1 MQSAWMGS
9 VNRGS
14 LVWVLAASVGA
25 ALAQPAQ
32 APWTQCAG
40 PSQDWTVETSG
51 LADKWPESGPPRLW
65 TREIG
70 EGYSAI
76 LADGNR
82 LYTMHRQGS
91 DEVAICLDATSG
103 ETVWEHKYNCDPK
116 PGHVTQFGSGPR
128 GTPLLVNGKL
138 FTIGVSG
145 MMHCLD
151 AKSGKPVWTRQL
163 WDDLGGSVLNHG
175 YSSSAI
181 PYKDTIIAMVGGEG
195 HAFVSLKQSDGAV
208 VWQKHD
214 FTNSY
219 STPKIIDLDGQD
231 HMVGFMADE
240 IVGMD
245 PATGE
250 LKWKYDI
257 GNQWKQNV
265 CLPLWGDD
273 NILFFSTSEGGS
285 RGVKLTR
292 DGDSVKMQ
300 QLWETRK
307 IQFYHVT
314 AVRAGN
320 FIFGSTG
327 AMDPCFMSCLNVKN
341 GEVAWRERGF
351 SKATCI
357 YADKKLIILDEDGT
371 LALAAPDA
379 RGLNVRSKVP
389 LLSKVA
395 WTVPTLS
402 GRTLFV
408 RDQKS
413 IMALDLGKTD
423 S

>member
-1 MQSAWMGS
+1 LKRAASG
-9 VNRGS
+9 
-14 LVWVLAASVGA
+14 LLAAGCCA
-25 ALAQPAQ
+25 AVTLPARAQ
-32 APWTQCAG
+32 WTQWGG
-40 PSQDWTVETSG
+40 PHQDWTVETTG
-51 LADKWPESGPPRLW
+51 LADKWPEGGPPKLW

-76 LADGNR
+76 LADGGR
-82 LYTMHRQGS
+82 LYTMHRQGG
-91 DEVAICLDATSG
+91 DETVLCLDAASG
-103 ETVWEHKYNCDPK
+103 ETVWEHKYPCNAK
-116 PGHVTQFGSGPR
+116 PGHVTQFGTGPR
-128 GTPLLVNGKL
+128 GTPLLAGGKL

-145 MMHCLD
+145 KMHCLD
-151 AKSGKPVWTRQL
+151 AGSGKPVWSKDL
-163 WDDLGGSVLNHG
+163 WDDLGGNVLQHG
-175 YSSSAI
+175 YASSAI
-181 PYKDTIIAMVGGEG
+181 PYKDTVIAMVGGTG
-195 HAFVSLKQSDGAV
+195 HAFVSLKQSDGSI

-219 STPKIIDLDGQD
+219 SSPKLIDLDGQD
-231 HMVGFMADE
+231 HLVGFMADE
-240 IVGMD
+240 IVGLD
-245 PATGE
+245 PTTGD
-250 LKWKYDI
+250 LKWKYPI

-273 NILFFSTSEGGS
+273 HILFFSTSEGGS

-292 DGDSVKMQ
+292 DGDGVKLQ

-320 FIFGSTG
+320 FVFGSTG
-327 AMDPCFMSCLNVKN
+327 AMDPCFMSAINVRN

-351 SKATCI
+351 AKATCI

-395 WTVPTLS
+395 WTVPTLA
-402 GRTLFV
+402 GRTLFI

-413 IMALDLGKTD
+413 IMALDLGRSD